1 MIIGC
6 AIQLTRCTGECNTW
20 YSVTRLEN
28 GHIIGSFCSKSCM
41 SSESLQK
48 VLSTWILIHI
58 ALTFVEIKTAPLC
71 LSGITNSC
79 PCSVICHNCSRGMMI
94 INGGSKGNS
103 SCLSSPV
110 EEEEDDDAESLK
122 LSTLDWIQWNYQ
134 IPALQ
139 LTSIVNQ

>member
-1 MIIGC
+1 
-6 AIQLTRCTGECNTW
+6 
-20 YSVTRLEN
+20 
-28 GHIIGSFCSKSCM
+28 
-41 SSESLQK
+41 
-48 VLSTWILIHI
+48 
-58 ALTFVEIKTAPLC
+58 
-71 LSGITNSC
+71 
-79 PCSVICHNCSRGMMI
+79 MI